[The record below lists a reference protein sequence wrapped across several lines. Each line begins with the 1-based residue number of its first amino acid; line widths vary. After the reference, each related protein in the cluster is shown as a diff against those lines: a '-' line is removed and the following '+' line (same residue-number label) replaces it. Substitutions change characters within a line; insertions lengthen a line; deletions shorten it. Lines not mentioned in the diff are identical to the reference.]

1 VPSRD
6 GKLTQAA
13 PAATPG
19 LRRMR
24 RSLQERRL
32 KVLAVTAE
40 NNLKKRFWA
49 LDRTEQCCGV
59 SLPTLTK
66 RFGTMAQQSPP
77 ASSNLNGDNPS
88 PRPDSVD
95 VAEAV
100 ALMDDLGET
109 AEDEVEE
116 TASGDGDEGDDAE
129 NEGGEDGGETAEDAA
144 DEEAEA
150 SAEDAEPPEFWSADD
165 KAAWESVPAELRPVL
180 KKYEQQRVEF
190 ANEKAR
196 EAAQARAQAAQDVER
211 ANAVIVQ
218 AAQWW
223 QQTGPAL
230 QQAFANKWAT
240 VDWKALAEKD
250 PAEYAR
256 LDQERQ
262 KEQALLAD
270 ANRRQQEDT
279 KAATERAVQALE
291 LAKQAENAKLAH
303 KLPDY
308 FGSPEKAAKTYDE
321 LGNFLFAKGIP
332 ADRITQINE
341 ARSSKWRSTP
351 CDSSRPRRELRPSR
365 RRTRPREQHR
375 LASLPDRPLAP
386 ATGRATRPGKW
397 ASGSG
402 RMAETRSLMRPS

>member
-1 VPSRD
+1 
-6 GKLTQAA
+6 
-13 PAATPG
+13 
-19 LRRMR
+19 
-24 RSLQERRL
+24 
-32 KVLAVTAE
+32 
-40 NNLKKRFWA
+40 
-49 LDRTEQCCGV
+49 
-59 SLPTLTK
+59 
-66 RFGTMAQQSPP
+66 MAQQSPP
-77 ASSNLNGDNPS
+77 VSSNLNSDNGTV
-88 PRPDSVD
+88 RPDTVD

-100 ALMDDLGET
+100 ALMADLGEAADDE
-109 AEDEVEE
+109 AEGP
-116 TASGDGDEGDDAE
+116 ASANEDEGDDA
-129 NEGGEDGGETAEDAA
+129 TAETTDDAA

-150 SAEDAEPPEFWSADD
+150 STEDAEAPEFWSAED

-211 ANAVIVQ
+211 ANAVIAQ

-230 QQAFANKWAT
+230 QRAFANKWAQ

-262 KEQALLAD
+262 KEAALLAD

-308 FGSPEKAAKTYDE
+308 FGSPEKAQKTYQD
-321 LGNFLFAKGIP
+321 LGKFLFAKGIP
-332 ADRITQINE
+332 ADRIAQIHE
-341 ARSSKWRSTP
+341 APIIEMALNAMRFEQAQKKASPVLRSSEGTV
-351 CDSSRPRRELRPSR
+351 
-365 RRTRPREQHR
+365 TT
-375 LASLPDRPLAP
+375 ANTTA
-386 ATGRATRPGKW
+386 RATPTRVAPGP
-397 ASGSG
+397 ASPAPSQARAGNRTSDAARQVG
-402 RMAETRSLMRPS
+402 ERFRKNGGNSIADAAELIRLNGL